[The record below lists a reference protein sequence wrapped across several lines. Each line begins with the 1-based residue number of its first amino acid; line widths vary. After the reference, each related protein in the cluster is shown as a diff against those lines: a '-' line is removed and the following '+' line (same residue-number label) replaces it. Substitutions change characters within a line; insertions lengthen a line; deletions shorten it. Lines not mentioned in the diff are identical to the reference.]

1 MGQREEMI
9 EQLESKSDSR
19 RLEAI
24 DYVKEFEDVEA
35 LPVLLRLMLDPAETV
50 WTDLSKHRHPKI
62 EAYRAAKVIATEG
75 LLLKSL
81 IDRKFPETRAG
92 AAYMLGEFSTPE
104 SAETIQA
111 LRNALQ
117 DPDPRVPYQAMRSL
131 SRLNALTIKEL
142 LPFYE
147 ANSPLITQYATQA
160 LGVMPGEQ
168 ATEVLSFLAANEQA
182 SVAIRALAIRYLG
195 EREAQ
200 NASSQLTDL
209 LLDAEPVLRQHAA
222 LALGR
227 MGAFASVKSLY
238 QTLIDDDEDVRYA
251 VGVALG
257 LLGDVR
263 TVPFLLKAKHYADE
277 YTQQMVDLAFE
288 RLGENALAELLTAM
302 RKLPLPYR
310 VDAVERLDTLRDERV
325 LLPFIQYL
333 MDAQVYAPIRSA
345 LLNLGEQ
352 IEAPLIYVLEREDA
366 NVELKEK
373 AIRLLL
379 DRNCAAAVPALIA
392 LLEHDSVT
400 IRELSARSL
409 GKLQANDA
417 ESALLKVIAK
427 KDRESDDV
435 IAEALLS
442 LGRIGKI
449 SKKGRQV
456 LQDHLDHLNSK
467 VRGYSISALGEVGD
481 NSMVDSL
488 IERMMDP
495 QQDNRPLM
503 IQAVAK
509 LGDKKAAEPLL
520 TIVAEAQRNAV
531 SGLRGAY
538 LGSYAVQALAK
549 LGEVRVIDLLLT
561 DWEEELEQGILQMGG
576 VAIPHL
582 EKALQ
587 FSKQNRVRQLAAEG
601 LALVANT
608 SSMGVLISAL
618 QDDDPAV
625 VQAAAKALKQIH
637 SVPTTPLLTV
647 EESN

>member
-9 EQLESKSDSR
+9 EQLESKSDDR

-24 DYVKEFEDVEA
+24 DYVKEFEEEEA

-50 WTDLSKHRHPKI
+50 WTDLSKNRHPKV
-62 EAYRAAKVIATEG
+62 EAYHAAKALATEG
-75 LLLKSL
+75 VLLASL
-81 IDRKFPETRAG
+81 VDRKFPETRAG
-92 AAYMLGEFSTPE
+92 AAYMLGEVATSESTD
-104 SAETIQA
+104 TIQA

-117 DPDPRVPYQAMRSL
+117 DPDPRVPYQAMRAL
-131 SRLNALTIKEL
+131 SRLGALTIKEL

-160 LGVMPGEQ
+160 LGALKGEQ
-168 ATEVLSFLAANEQA
+168 ATEVLAFLAGNEQS

-195 EREAQ
+195 ARGAEETAG
-200 NASSQLTDL
+200 QLTNL
-209 LLDAEPVLRQHAA
+209 LLDDEPVLRQHAA

-227 MGAFASVKSLY
+227 MGAFSSVKSLY
-238 QTLIDDDEDVRYA
+238 QTLIDEDEDVRYA

-263 TVPFLLKAKHYADE
+263 TVPFLLKAKHHADD
-277 YTQQMVDLAFE
+277 YTQQMVEVAFE
-288 RLGENALAELLTAM
+288 RLGEAALSELLTAM

-310 VDAVERLDTLRDERV
+310 ADAVERLDALRDERV

-333 MDAQVYAPIRSA
+333 MDAQVYNPIRRA
-345 LLNLGEQ
+345 LLNLGES
-352 IEAPLIYVLEREDA
+352 IEAPLIYVLQREDA
-366 NVELKEK
+366 SVELKEK

-379 DRNCAAAVPALIA
+379 DRECVTAIPALIE
-392 LLEHDSVT
+392 LLEHESVA

-417 ESALLKVIAK
+417 EAALLKVIAK

-442 LGRIGKI
+442 LGKIGKI
-449 SKKGRQV
+449 SAKGKKV
-456 LQDHLDHLNSK
+456 LKAHLDHLNSK

-481 NSMVDSL
+481 ESMVDAL

-503 IQAVAK
+503 IQALAK
-509 LGDKKAAEPLL
+509 LGDQRAVEPLL
-520 TIVAEAQRNAV
+520 LIVSEAQRNAL

-538 LGSYAVQALAK
+538 LGSYAVQALAV
-549 LGEVRVIDLLLT
+549 LGEVKVIDLLLT
-561 DWEEELEQGILQMGG
+561 DWEEELEQGVQQMGTL
-576 VAIPHL
+576 AIPHL

-587 FSKQNRVRQLAAEG
+587 FSKQVRVRQLAAEG
-601 LALVANT
+601 LGMVSDS
-608 SSMGVLISAL
+608 SSMGVLIAAL
-618 QDDDPAV
+618 QDDEPSV
-625 VQAAAKALKQIH
+625 VQAAAKALKLIH
-637 SVPTTPLLTV
+637 GTESTSLLTA